1 MLGVEVLLLVV
12 VFVPGVEIQEMA
24 IGAGIGLQ
32 IEWNGSKKGIGGNG
46 WVQQAR
52 LNRNDGA
59 VVYDAN
65 MVQNGFHSRVIYSR
79 SIFNTHRQ

>member
-12 VFVPGVEIQEMA
+12 VFVPGEEIEEMA

-46 WVQQAR
+46 GVQQAR

-65 MVQNGFHSRVIYSR
+65 MVQNGFHSRAIYSR

>member
-12 VFVPGVEIQEMA
+12 VFVPGEEIQEMA

-32 IEWNGSKKGIGGNG
+32 IEWNGLEKGIGGNG
-46 WVQQAR
+46 GVQQAR

-79 SIFNTHRQ
+79 SIF

>member
-12 VFVPGVEIQEMA
+12 VFVPGEEIQEMA

-32 IEWNGSKKGIGGNG
+32 IEWNGLEKGIGGNG
-46 WVQQAR
+46 GVQQAR

>member
-12 VFVPGVEIQEMA
+12 VFVPGEEIEEMA

-32 IEWNGSKKGIGGNG
+32 IEWNGLEKGIGGNG
-46 WVQQAR
+46 GVQQAR

-79 SIFNTHRQ
+79 SIFDVE

>member
-12 VFVPGVEIQEMA
+12 VFVPGEEIQEMA

-32 IEWNGSKKGIGGNG
+32 IEWNGLEKGIGGNG
-46 WVQQAR
+46 GVQQAR

-65 MVQNGFHSRVIYSR
+65 MVQNGFHSRVIYSH

>member
-12 VFVPGVEIQEMA
+12 VFVPGEEIEEMA

-32 IEWNGSKKGIGGNG
+32 IEWNGLEKGIGGNG
-46 WVQQAR
+46 GVQQAR

>member
-12 VFVPGVEIQEMA
+12 VFVPGEEIEEMA

-32 IEWNGSKKGIGGNG
+32 IEWNGLEKGIGGNG

-59 VVYDAN
+59 VVHDAN
-65 MVQNGFHSRVIYSR
+65 MVQNGFHSRVIYSC
-79 SIFNTHRQ
+79 SIFDVE

>member
-12 VFVPGVEIQEMA
+12 VFVPGEEIQEMA

-32 IEWNGSKKGIGGNG
+32 IEWNGLEKGIGGNG
-46 WVQQAR
+46 GVQQAR

-79 SIFNTHRQ
+79 SIFDVE

>member
-1 MLGVEVLLLVV
+1 MLLVV
-12 VFVPGVEIQEMA
+12 VFVPGEEIQEMA

-32 IEWNGSKKGIGGNG
+32 IEWNGLEKGIGGNG
-46 WVQQAR
+46 GVQQAR

-65 MVQNGFHSRVIYSR
+65 MVQNGFHSRVIYSH